1 MIELSLEQG
10 LLLVCGLALPVVGV
24 LARQSWLR
32 QKEHLESVQGELAS
46 VQGELVRLQKNNETL
61 NQNVAGL
68 GKHLKVMT
76 ARLAEAEQRSVL
88 TPADEASFQQAARLV
103 SLGATARDLVENCG
117 MGRAEAELLVS
128 MRRRNSA
135 A

>member
-1 MIELSLEQG
+1 MIELSMEQG
-10 LLLVCGLALPVVGV
+10 LLLACGIVLPVAGV
-24 LARQSWLR
+24 YAKQIWLR
-32 QKEHLESVQGELAS
+32 QKAHLESVQEELS
-46 VQGELVRLQKNNETL
+46 RLQKSHEAL
-61 NQNVAGL
+61 NQSML
-68 GKHLKVMT
+68 GMGKRLKVVT
-76 ARLAEAEQRSVL
+76 ARLAEAEQRAAL

-103 SLGATARDLVENCG
+103 SLGATARDLVDNCG